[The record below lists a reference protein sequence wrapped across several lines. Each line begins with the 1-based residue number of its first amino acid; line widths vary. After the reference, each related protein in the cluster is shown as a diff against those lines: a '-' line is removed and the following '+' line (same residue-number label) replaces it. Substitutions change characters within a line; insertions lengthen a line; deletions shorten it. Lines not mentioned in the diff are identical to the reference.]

1 MQTRLRIDNDGGQGA
16 GVLCPP
22 LAFSEIPGIPAAS
35 SRVTLFPA
43 LLAPRHLIFS
53 ALDGA
58 LLDPRTG
65 SSADAEETLSEL
77 DRLKIPLV
85 LVSARTR
92 AEIEPLRR
100 KLGNSHPF
108 VAENGGGI
116 FFPDGY
122 MNVKI
127 PGAVRKT
134 RYLCIDQGRPYEE
147 VCAALDEIAEQCGV
161 GVAGFHHMNLREIA
175 DNTGL
180 RPRDAELARTR
191 EYDEPF
197 YFTSADETGIARF
210 VEAARQQGFSARRG
224 GMFWHFSSGC
234 DPARAV
240 RTLTQLFREAAHI
253 KLRAVGIGADPEDI
267 VWLQAVD
274 QAILLPGKQPDPGS
288 ARAGKSKNIIS
299 GKAPGPAG
307 WSETILNII
316 S

>member
-1 MQTRLRIDNDGGQGA
+1 M
-16 GVLCPP
+16 
-22 LAFSEIPGIPAAS
+22 
-35 SRVTLFPA
+35 
-43 LLAPRHLIFS
+43 LAPRHLIFS
-53 ALDGA
+53 AIDGA
-58 LLDPRTG
+58 LIDPRTG
-65 SSADAEETLSEL
+65 SCADVEDVLAEL
-77 DRLKIPLV
+77 DRRKIPVV
-85 LVSARTR
+85 LVSQLTR

-175 DNTGL
+175 DNAGL
-180 RPRDAELARTR
+180 RPRDAELARER

-197 YFTSADETGIARF
+197 YFTSADDAGIARF
-210 VEAARQQGFSARRG
+210 VEAAKETGFSARPG
-224 GMFWHFSSGC
+224 GMFWHFSSGS

-240 RTLTQLFREAAHI
+240 RTVTHLFREAAHI
-253 KLRAVGIGADPEDI
+253 KLRAVGIGAGPED
-267 VWLQAVD
+267 VEWLQAVD
-274 QAILLPGKQPDPGS
+274 QAILLPGKDGVPEGPG
-288 ARAGKSKNIIS
+288 ANPAKNIVLA
-299 GKAPGPAG
+299 GTPGPGG
-307 WSETILNII
+307 WSETILSII